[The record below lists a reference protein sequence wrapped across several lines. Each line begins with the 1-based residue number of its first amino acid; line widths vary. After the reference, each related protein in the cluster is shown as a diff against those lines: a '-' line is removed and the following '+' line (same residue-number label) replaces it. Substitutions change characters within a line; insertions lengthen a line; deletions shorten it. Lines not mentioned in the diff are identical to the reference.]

1 MLEKLFHNADL
12 DIELTS
18 YIDDKQNVWFRGK
31 DIAKILGHSV
41 TDQAILWKHVSD
53 NHKQLICCPVE
64 LKGQQNEMRGKWT
77 TFIDE
82 AAFYELVFSSKLH
95 VPAAK
100 KFRDWVFEK
109 VLPSICKY
117 GQYKLFDNLW
127 NKMIMISNETD
138 LHYQVIDMIRRFFP
152 DY

>member
-1 MLEKLFHNADL
+1 M
-12 DIELTS
+12 
-18 YIDDKQNVWFRGK
+18 
-31 DIAKILGHSV
+31 
-41 TDQAILWKHVSD
+41 SD

-64 LKGQQNEMRGKWT
+64 IKGQQNEMRGKWT

-109 VLPSICKY
+109 VPPSNCKY
-117 GQYKLFDNLW
+117 GQYKLFDNLR

-138 LHYQVIDMIRRFFP
+138 LHYQVVDMIRR
-152 DY
+152 

>member
-31 DIAKILGHSV
+31 DIAKILGYSI
-41 TDQAILWKHVSD
+41 TDQAIRKHVSD

-64 LKGQQNEMRGKWT
+64 IKGQQNEMRGKWT

-82 AAFYELVFSSKLH
+82 AAFYELVFSSKLL
-95 VPAAK
+95 AAK
-100 KFRDWVFEK
+100 KFLDWVFEK

-117 GQYKLFDNLW
+117 GQ
-127 NKMIMISNETD
+127 
-138 LHYQVIDMIRRFFP
+138 
-152 DY
+152 